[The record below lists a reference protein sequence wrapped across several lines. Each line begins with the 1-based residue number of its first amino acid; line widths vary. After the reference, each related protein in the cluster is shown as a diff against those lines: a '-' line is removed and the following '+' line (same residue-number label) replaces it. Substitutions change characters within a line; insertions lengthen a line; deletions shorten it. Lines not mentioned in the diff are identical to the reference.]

1 MTVTQQT
8 TDNDSIFIAGKPPLD
23 DLHIGGL
30 FAALFILIILSAFF
44 SGSETALMT
53 LNRYRLRH
61 LAEEGNT
68 AAQLA
73 ERLLKRPERLIG
85 LILLG
90 NNFVNILASSLA
102 TILAIRLGGEGAIPI
117 AAGLLTLVI
126 LIFSEVAPKTLAALH
141 PEKLAFPAAWVY
153 TPLLKLAYPL
163 VWLIN
168 LFANAL
174 LRLLKVYPEGT
185 GQDRVTREELR
196 TIVNEAGA
204 LIPQKHRKML
214 LGILDLEKATVEDIM
229 IPRQEIDGIDLDEPW
244 DELLE
249 DLRQMPYTQA
259 LVYRGSIDHV
269 EGFIHARHVMQ
280 ALMNSELNMAIL
292 QNLIEAPYYI
302 PEATPLNTQLLNFQK
317 AKRRVGLVVD
327 EYGDVLGLVTMS
339 DLLEEI
345 VGEFTSDP
353 TDSISDVQPKKDGSF
368 LVNGSASV
376 RDLIKTF
383 EWDLPT
389 QGPKTFN
396 GLILEQ
402 LEHIPEPGTSLLING
417 YPVEIL
423 QMQDNAVRT
432 ARISPQ
438 ERRKP
443 KN

>member
-1 MTVTQQT
+1 M
-8 TDNDSIFIAGKPPLD
+8 DEIP
-23 DLHIGGL
+23 IGGL
-30 FAALFILIILSAFF
+30 FAALFVLIILSAFF

-61 LAEEGNT
+61 LADEGHK
-68 AAQLA
+68 AAKLA

-102 TILAIRLGGEGAIPI
+102 TILAIRLGGEGAIPL

-153 TPLLKLAYPL
+153 TPLLKIAYPL
-163 VWLIN
+163 VWLVN

-174 LRLLKVYPEGT
+174 LRLLKVYPEDDCNDT
-185 GQDRVTREELR
+185 VTREELR

-204 LIPQKHRKML
+204 LIPHKHRKML

-249 DLRQMPYTQA
+249 DLEQMPYTQA
-259 LVYRGSIDHV
+259 LVYRGNIDHV
-269 EGFIHARHVMQ
+269 VGFIHARHVMQ
-280 ALMNSELNMAIL
+280 ALMHGELTREVL
-292 QNLIEAPYYI
+292 QDLIQDPYFI
-302 PEATPLNTQLLNFQK
+302 PEVTPLNTQLLNFQK
-317 AKRRVGLVVD
+317 ARRRVGLVVD

-353 TDSISDVQPKKDGSF
+353 TDSIADVQPKEDGSF
-368 LVNGSASV
+368 LVDGSASI

-383 EWDLPT
+383 GWELPT
-389 QGPKTFN
+389 DGPKTFN
-396 GLILEQ
+396 GLIIEQ

-423 QMQDNAVRT
+423 QMQDNAVKT

-438 ERRKP
+438 QRRKSS
-443 KN
+443 NA

>member
-1 MTVTQQT
+1 M
-8 TDNDSIFIAGKPPLD
+8 DEIP
-23 DLHIGGL
+23 IGGL
-30 FAALFILIILSAFF
+30 FASLFVLIILSAFF

-61 LAEEGNT
+61 LAEEGHK

-141 PEKLAFPAAWVY
+141 PERLAFPAAWVY
-153 TPLLKLAYPL
+153 TPLLKIAYPL
-163 VWLIN
+163 VWLVN

-174 LRLLKVYPEGT
+174 LRLLKVYPEEG
-185 GQDRVTREELR
+185 GKDRVTREELR

-229 IPRQEIDGIDLDEPW
+229 IPRQEIDGIDLDESW

-259 LVYRGSIDHV
+259 LVYRGNIDHV
-269 EGFIHARHVMQ
+269 VGFIHARQVMQ
-280 ALMNSELNMAIL
+280 ALMNGELNREIL
-292 QNLIEAPYYI
+292 QDLIQPPYFI
-302 PEATPLNTQLLNFQK
+302 PEVTPLNTQLLNFQK

-353 TDSISDVQPKKDGSF
+353 TDSIADVQPKEDGSF
-368 LVNGSASV
+368 LVNGSANV
-376 RDLIKTF
+376 RDLVKTF
-383 EWDLPT
+383 GWELPT
-389 QGPKTFN
+389 NGPKTFN
-396 GLILEQ
+396 GLIIEQ
-402 LEHIPEPGTSLLING
+402 LESIPEPGTSLLING

-423 QMQDNAVRT
+423 QMQDNAVKT
-432 ARISPQ
+432 ARILPLQ
-438 ERRKP
+438 RRGA
-443 KN
+443 

>member
-1 MTVTQQT
+1 M
-8 TDNDSIFIAGKPPLD
+8 DELP
-23 DLHIGGL
+23 IGGL
-30 FAALFILIILSAFF
+30 FAALFVLIILSACF

-61 LAEEGNT
+61 LADEGHK

-153 TPLLKLAYPL
+153 TPLLKITYPL
-163 VWLIN
+163 VLLVN
-168 LFANAL
+168 FFANGL
-174 LRLLKVYPEGT
+174 LRLLKVYPEGDGKDT
-185 GQDRVTREELR
+185 VSREELR

-229 IPRQEIDGIDLDEPW
+229 IPRQEIDGIDLDESW

-259 LVYRGSIDHV
+259 LAYRGSVDHV
-269 EGFIHARHVMQ
+269 VGFIHARQIMQ
-280 ALMNSELNMAIL
+280 ALMSGELTRDIL
-292 QNLIEAPYYI
+292 QNLIQDPYFI
-302 PEATPLNTQLLNFQK
+302 PEVTPLNTQLLNFQK

-353 TDSISDVQPKKDGSF
+353 TDSIADVQPKKDGVF
-368 LVNGSASV
+368 LVDGSASV
-376 RDLIKTF
+376 RDLTKTF
-383 EWDLPT
+383 GWELPT
-389 QGPKTFN
+389 NGPKTFN
-396 GLILEQ
+396 GLIIEQ

-423 QMQDNAVRT
+423 QMQDNAVKT
-432 ARISPQ
+432 ARILPLQ
-438 ERRKP
+438 RRDWK
-443 KN
+443 